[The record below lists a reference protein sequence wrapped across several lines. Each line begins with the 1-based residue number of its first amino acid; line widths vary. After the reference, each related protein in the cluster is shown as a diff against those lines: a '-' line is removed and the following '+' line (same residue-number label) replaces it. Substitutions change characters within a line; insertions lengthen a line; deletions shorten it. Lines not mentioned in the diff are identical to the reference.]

1 MKYSEYLTW
10 TIRWKLKKEDREIRK
25 QIDFVRSI
33 GQKSN
38 TVGSSRLDLH
48 SPSAQRVLQAIE
60 DCCMKNGV
68 RAEGIYE
75 RKYDVSDSQW
85 YVLKCR
91 HLYAAETNNEI
102 ERVDNRK
109 QWSLPVI
116 KAAGIIDGKPREHC
130 WYGVFVPDR
139 FRRYCIAEGIY
150 ILRFCWVRDCGR
162 KAGEQ
167 YFSMLPEKRIAR
179 RLEFTGSW
187 SGPLSRSLKRV
198 TVSQLGGCLERLA
211 EVFAS
216 LKINVDACYLEEDMP
231 EEGVGYFCSRTMET
245 TRDLQIL
252 IRKDI
257 AEGMIREG
265 AVSRSSLIPVAV
277 LKQPYAGSRIRESAV
292 RMFPDE
298 EVCQQRLL
306 EYEKIVNSERPAR
319 KVTDRMALQLLRKRK
334 QEMPEDFNKRM
345 TDDQKNEVRE
355 DPYLTLLPYYA
366 FADGFGIDETGEYR
380 FLSYRESRKETVS
393 YRHDM
398 LSEELAEEDRN
409 GIVIACCGDGDRV
422 ILNKNGTVRRLDRE
436 TAHFSQEWLS
446 VADFMANTV
455 EPL

>member
-211 EVFAS
+211 EVF
-216 LKINVDACYLEEDMP
+216 
-231 EEGVGYFCSRTMET
+231 
-245 TRDLQIL
+245 
-252 IRKDI
+252 
-257 AEGMIREG
+257 
-265 AVSRSSLIPVAV
+265 
-277 LKQPYAGSRIRESAV
+277 
-292 RMFPDE
+292 
-298 EVCQQRLL
+298 
-306 EYEKIVNSERPAR
+306 
-319 KVTDRMALQLLRKRK
+319 
-334 QEMPEDFNKRM
+334 
-345 TDDQKNEVRE
+345 
-355 DPYLTLLPYYA
+355 
-366 FADGFGIDETGEYR
+366 
-380 FLSYRESRKETVS
+380 
-393 YRHDM
+393 
-398 LSEELAEEDRN
+398 
-409 GIVIACCGDGDRV
+409 
-422 ILNKNGTVRRLDRE
+422 
-436 TAHFSQEWLS
+436 
-446 VADFMANTV
+446 
-455 EPL
+455 